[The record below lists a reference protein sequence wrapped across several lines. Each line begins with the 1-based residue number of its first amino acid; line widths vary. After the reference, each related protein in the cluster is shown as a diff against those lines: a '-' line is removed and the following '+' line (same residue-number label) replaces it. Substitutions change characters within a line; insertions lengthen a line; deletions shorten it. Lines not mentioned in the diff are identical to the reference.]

1 MILKCWNCDS
11 DFHAQDWQE
20 RGIIEFG
27 HAVDSYLCMA
37 CIATALEDPDKE
49 VNLGVDGDYVRSSS
63 CQCYTDYTCKHESSE
78 FPLIP
83 LMDYQ
88 WPRIVKL
95 IMPNG
100 KSFNPLRESYPFEIS
115 PPS

>member
-1 MILKCWNCDS
+1 MILKCWNCGA

-27 HAVDSYLCMA
+27 HSIDSYLCMG
-37 CIATALEDPDKE
+37 CIATALEDSDKE
-49 VNLGVDGDYVRSSS
+49 VNLGVDGDYVRSPG
-63 CQCYTDYTCKHESSE
+63 CQCGTNHDNGFVSTE
-78 FPLIP
+78 FALIP

-95 IMPNG
+95 IIPNG
-100 KSFNPLRESYPFEIS
+100 KSFNPLRESYPFETS
-115 PPS
+115 PS